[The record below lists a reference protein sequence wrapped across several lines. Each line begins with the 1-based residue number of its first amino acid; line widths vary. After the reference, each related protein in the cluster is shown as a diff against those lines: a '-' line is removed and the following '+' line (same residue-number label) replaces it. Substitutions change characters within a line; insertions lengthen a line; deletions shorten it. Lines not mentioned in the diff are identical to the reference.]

1 MYKYSESSSSD
12 SEGLAGYEKT
22 INLSHKHLNYQ
33 NLLLYFQEFASSEEN
48 EVNHDQVSTLI
59 LYQNQL
65 VDVPPNIAIFH
76 NLQVVDISSNRLK
89 LLPEVLLSF
98 PLTSLI
104 AKNNFLVN
112 ESLPKSFASVSNTL
126 RNINL
131 SGNNLNHFPL
141 QILEAKHLLYVYLG
155 GNRIEEIPKDVKNI
169 SR

>member
-12 SEGLAGYEKT
+12 SEGLAGHYKT
-22 INLSHKHLNYQ
+22 IDLSHKHLSYQ
-33 NLLLYFQEFASSEEN
+33 NLFHYLQEFRNTNES
-48 EVNHDQVSTLI
+48 EVNHDEVSTLI

-76 NLQVVDISSNRLK
+76 NLQVVDVSSNRLK
-89 LLPEVLLSF
+89 ILPDVLLSF

-104 AKNNFLVN
+104 AKKNFLEN
-112 ESLPKSFASVSNTL
+112 ESLPKSFASVSRTL

-141 QILEAKHLLYVYLG
+141 QILEAKNLLYVYLG
-155 GNRIEEIPKDVKNI
+155 GNRIEEIPMDIINLP
-169 SR
+169 R